1 MILGYRARLAA
12 AMLAE
17 FCIATAVLFH
27 SNVADQNQLVHFLKN
42 IAMTGGL
49 LQVVA
54 FGAGRFGLDARA
66 RRRAAADSKP
76 RRDLPGLVP

>member
-1 MILGYRARLAA
+1 MLAA
-12 AMLAE
+12 V
-17 FCIATAVLFH
+17 CIATAVLFH

-54 FGAGRFGLDARA
+54 FGAERFGLDARA
-66 RRRAAADSKP
+66 RRRDDADPKP
-76 RRDLPGLVP
+76 